1 MIFSRKKQPP
11 QELPLILNNNR
22 LKNVKQHKHLGIT
35 FTQNMQWTAHI
46 DNIVSSATTR
56 IHLMKIVK
64 YKWSRNSLL
73 ICYTNCIRPLI
84 EYANVVYANLS
95 IQDSNKLENIQ
106 NEAMRIIAGAKRLS
120 SNTALLK
127 ETGFKTLTKRRKSH
141 KMIVLSNCIHGKL
154 PSLITTECMP
164 TQLQSRNTRAAS
176 SVTFRIPRCKTSAFI
191 QSFFPSCAKTYNTH
205 DTNFRS
211 ATLTKQIAHYKH
223 KIKITR
229 NGYFSLNHTLG
240 RNWIS

>member
-35 FTQNMQWTAHI
+35 FTQNMQWTTHI

-73 ICYTNCIRPLI
+73 ICYTNFIQPLI

-95 IQDSNKLENIQ
+95 IRDSNKLENIQ

-127 ETGFKTLTKRRKSH
+127 ETGFKTLAKRRKSH
-141 KMIVLSNCIHGKL
+141 KMIVFFQ
-154 PSLITTECMP
+154 MY
-164 TQLQSRNTRAAS
+164 SRETA
-176 SVTFRIPRCKTSAFI
+176 I
-191 QSFFPSCAKTYNTH
+191 TYN
-205 DTNFRS
+205 DRMY
-211 ATLTKQIAHYKH
+211 AHSTPIQKH
-223 KIKITR
+223 TSRI
-229 NGYFSLNHTLG
+229 
-240 RNWIS
+240 ISHI